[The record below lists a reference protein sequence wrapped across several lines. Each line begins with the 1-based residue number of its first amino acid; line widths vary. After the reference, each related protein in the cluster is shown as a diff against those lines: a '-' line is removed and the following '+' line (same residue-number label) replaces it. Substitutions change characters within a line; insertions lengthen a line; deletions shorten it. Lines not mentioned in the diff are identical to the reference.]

1 MKKCS
6 FVVYGDI
13 GDINGKIFK
22 RLRDVAIREEVEI
35 GKDAIEE
42 AGGIPIGVRIEN
54 NLLTFDEETNLL
66 RAEVRYELK

>member
-1 MKKCS
+1 
-6 FVVYGDI
+6 
-13 GDINGKIFK
+13 
-22 RLRDVAIREEVEI
+22 VAIREEVEI